1 MSIQRLYSQSTGC
14 TYFKG
19 FHGEI
24 PNDAV
29 AISEARFLEVLANP
43 PLGKRRG
50 HDEGGLPIL
59 VDMLPPSSE
68 DLAAEERAWRD
79 AEVLRVSWLRDRHRD
94 QVEVG
99 AATTLSAE
107 QFAELLAYLQA
118 LRDWPQG
125 EQFPLIDHR
134 PIAPP
139 WLIEQIQ

>member
-1 MSIQRLYSQSTGC
+1 MGMQRLYAQSTGC

-19 FHGEI
+19 FHSEI
-24 PNDAV
+24 PSDAV

-59 VDMLPPSSE
+59 VDMSPPSSE
-68 DLAAEERAWRD
+68 DLAAAERAWRD
-79 AEVLRVSWLRDRHRD
+79 AEVMRVSWLRDRHRD

-107 QFAELLAYLQA
+107 QFAELLVYLQA
-118 LRDWPQG
+118 LRDWPQSDV
-125 EQFPLIDHR
+125 FPDVAGR
-134 PIAPP
+134 PLLPEWIAN
-139 WLIEQIQ
+139 QTQ